1 MDKKTLRKFD
11 IRIQSLSNNKH
22 KFSFDFN
29 QELFDN
35 YSKELDFFDSKGNCE
50 IELIKTE
57 MMLDFTFMI
66 DGEVYLKCDRTLKK
80 FKYEMNTSK
89 KILFKFGDKDEEI
102 SDEMMVINR
111 NKSIVNVSKFIYE
124 FFLLNI
130 PVKRLHPSLKNED
143 NIDNFVYKTN
153 KTNKVDPRL
162 DLLNNLK

>member
-1 MDKKTLRKFD
+1 
-11 IRIQSLSNNKH
+11 
-22 KFSFDFN
+22 
-29 QELFDN
+29 
-35 YSKELDFFDSKGNCE
+35 
-50 IELIKTE
+50 
-57 MMLDFTFMI
+57 
-66 DGEVYLKCDRTLKK
+66 
-80 FKYEMNTSK
+80 MNTSK